1 MDNVKVGGFSL
12 AKGKE
17 LIGEDAFLIKKYKG
31 FTLGVVC
38 DGVGSAKEGREAAR
52 RVIKYLDNSFSSLPV
67 SWDMEKSIKHF
78 ITSIN
83 KILYNEG
90 IQNYERPEFLTTL
103 ALTVIKGNRLYGAN
117 VGDSRIYLYRD
128 RLYQLSIDHN
138 NPYDSSCITEAIGMK
153 EEVGIYYFENNLEVG
168 DKVLL
173 CSDGLYEVLN
183 EEEIVKNIFGA
194 SHIVRV
200 ASKKT
205 NDNLPDDTTAVV
217 IEINN
222 IDKSEE
228 LKKINLPIIKDLKAG
243 MEIDGFSL
251 NKSLIQ
257 NNRTWLAIKKNK
269 KYVLKFAPLEAEDDE
284 NILDLY
290 VKEVIN
296 AIRLKAGFFPKAV
309 IPKKRSYRYYVM
321 EYLEGSNLKN
331 KKLSVDEGVKLA
343 KMLLRAS
350 MYLLKFDLVHGDIKP
365 ENIIKTKT
373 YKLVDFGSIIEIFS
387 STNRAGTPSYL
398 APERFEGAPI
408 NESTEIFA
416 IGVTL
421 YELLTSKLP
430 YGEIEPF
437 QTPKFKKPLPPNKLN
452 KNIPEWLNSIILK
465 AIEIDKDKRYQNYSE
480 MLYDLTNPEKVKP
493 YLKKEFLL
501 EREDNYKFWFIVS
514 LVMNFILLFVLLKN

>member
-17 LIGEDAFLIKKYKG
+17 LIGDDAFLIKKYNG

-173 CSDGLYEVLN
+173 CSDGIYEVLN
-183 EEEIVKNIFGA
+183 EEEIAKNLFGA

-228 LKKINLPIIKDLKAG
+228 LKKINLPIIKELKAG
-243 MEIDGFSL
+243 MEIDGFIL

-257 NNRTWLAIKKNK
+257 NNRTWLAIKK
-269 KYVLKFAPLEAEDDE
+269 
-284 NILDLY
+284 I
-290 VKEVIN
+290 
-296 AIRLKAGFFPKAV
+296 
-309 IPKKRSYRYYVM
+309 
-321 EYLEGSNLKN
+321 KN
-331 KKLSVDEGVKLA
+331 
-343 KMLLRAS
+343 
-350 MYLLKFDLVHGDIKP
+350 MY
-365 ENIIKTKT
+365 
-373 YKLVDFGSIIEIFS
+373 
-387 STNRAGTPSYL
+387 
-398 APERFEGAPI
+398 
-408 NESTEIFA
+408 
-416 IGVTL
+416 
-421 YELLTSKLP
+421 
-430 YGEIEPF
+430 
-437 QTPKFKKPLPPNKLN
+437 
-452 KNIPEWLNSIILK
+452 
-465 AIEIDKDKRYQNYSE
+465 
-480 MLYDLTNPEKVKP
+480 
-493 YLKKEFLL
+493 
-501 EREDNYKFWFIVS
+501 
-514 LVMNFILLFVLLKN
+514 